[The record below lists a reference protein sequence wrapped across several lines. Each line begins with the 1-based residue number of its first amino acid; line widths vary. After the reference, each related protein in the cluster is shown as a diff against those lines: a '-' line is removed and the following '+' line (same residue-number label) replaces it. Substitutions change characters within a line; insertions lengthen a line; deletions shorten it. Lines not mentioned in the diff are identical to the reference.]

1 MANVYNEEFKKQ
13 LVKEYIQG
21 KSYSILPKEYGIAKS
36 TLSGWIKKY
45 SEECQLFQPHRQ
57 LPYLF
62 FKRYTRTSQEHC
74 RTGKRESF
82 LKKSRGILRKRS
94 RWVVYRFLDQYKK
107 VFGLRWLLRK
117 FQLSP
122 NAYYNYLKQR
132 KSVYQEQKNSIH
144 KEIKS
149 IYYNNNRLP
158 GHRSMRIFLQR
169 KGIHLSKT
177 TVHKYM
183 NKDLSLH
190 AIVMRKK
197 TKYRREVKN
206 KIFSNLLK
214 QDFRSEGKNR
224 IWCTDFT
231 YIRLSNGT
239 MRYNCSILDL

>member
-1 MANVYNEEFKKQ
+1 MPAF
-13 LVKEYIQG
+13 
-21 KSYSILPKEYGIAKS
+21 
-36 TLSGWIKKY
+36 TTT
-45 SEECQLFQPHRQ
+45 HRQ

-62 FKRYTRTSQEHC
+62 FKRNTRTSQENC

-94 RWVVYRFLDQYKK
+94 RLVVYRFLDQYKK

-117 FQLSP
+117 FQLSS

-132 KSVYQEQKNSIH
+132 KSVYQEQKKYIQ

-231 YIRLSNGT
+231 YIRLSNGK
-239 MRYNCSILDL
+239 MRYNCSILDLYDRSIVASVNGESINTKLAKETLEKALKSEKPKEGADST